1 MLLEEALTGFR
12 DSTAVITARSQEEM
26 LRKVSKRPFVP
37 PEAKAGHP
45 GPVLF
50 FIHHDL
56 QAPGGVSV
64 KVNWAFCFS
73 HTLLQEA
80 GSGTTR
86 HHGPCV
92 RSIQP
97 WINAELWTALNCASY
112 TAGSE

>member
-12 DSTAVITARSQEEM
+12 NSTAVITARSQEEM

-50 FIHHDL
+50 FIYHNP
-56 QAPGGVSV
+56 QAPGRVSA

-73 HTLLQEA
+73 HTLLQGA
-80 GSGTTR
+80 GLGTTR
-86 HHGPCV
+86 HHGPEV
-92 RSIQP
+92 SSP
-97 WINAELWTALNCASY
+97 
-112 TAGSE
+112 GSMQGFGQH

>member
-1 MLLEEALTGFR
+1 MVLEEALTGFR
-12 DSTAVITARSQEEM
+12 NSTAVITAGSQEEM

-37 PEAKAGHP
+37 PETKAGHP

-50 FIHHDL
+50 FIHHDP
-56 QAPGGVSV
+56 QAPGGVPA

-73 HTLLQEA
+73 HTLLQGA
-80 GSGTTR
+80 GSR

-97 WINAELWTALNCASY
+97 WINAGLWTALNCASY